1 MGIMVMRASHITAAS
16 SAVIAALA
24 YSVLGY
30 QQWTTGWVPSW
41 DLGIFSQLAR
51 AYSHWQEPIVPIKG
65 EGFNLLGDHFHP
77 ILVLLGPVWAVWPSG
92 MSLLIVQ
99 SLLFGLSAYP
109 LTRYAADRYGIA
121 FGSAI
126 GLGYGLSWGLQ
137 SAASSQ
143 FHEIA
148 FAVPMLSFGLV
159 AYLEGRWPASALWI
173 GALVFVKEDLG
184 LTVALFALV
193 LWGRHRDT
201 GRPSPW
207 PQNREQRIALGLALW
222 GLTWM
227 VLSTTVILPALNP
240 DQRYDYTNRLT
251 GIGASLAHPETY
263 VALVMLACAA
273 GIIGLRSPLA
283 WLMAP
288 TLAWRLAGNV
298 SYYWGW
304 EWHYSA
310 TLMPIAVAAL
320 LDQAQSW
327 AGRDRDGAT
336 RARIRWLAV
345 CLLIVSTLG
354 LGSKQPL
361 ARLGQ
366 SIYWD
371 TWRAPGM
378 ASALGIVPAGA
389 TVLTDLSLMSYL
401 VPDRTVYWVGHPHSA
416 PDYIVRN
423 TQSNAWDEPAIANLA
438 DWASARFGQPYEIVH
453 DADYYVIARRLS

>member
-1 MGIMVMRASHITAAS
+1 MTAAA
-16 SAVIAALA
+16 SAAIAALA

-77 ILVLLGPVWAVWPSG
+77 ILVLLGPVWALWPSG

-148 FAVPMLSFGLV
+148 FAVPMLAFGLV
-159 AYLEGRWPASALWI
+159 AYLEGRWLASALWI

-193 LWGRHRDT
+193 LWGKHRDT

-336 RARIRWLAV
+336 QVRIRWLAV

-361 ARLGQ
+361 ARLG
-366 SIYWD
+366 
-371 TWRAPGM
+371 
-378 ASALGIVPAGA
+378 
-389 TVLTDLSLMSYL
+389 
-401 VPDRTVYWVGHPHSA
+401 
-416 PDYIVRN
+416 
-423 TQSNAWDEPAIANLA
+423 
-438 DWASARFGQPYEIVH
+438 
-453 DADYYVIARRLS
+453 